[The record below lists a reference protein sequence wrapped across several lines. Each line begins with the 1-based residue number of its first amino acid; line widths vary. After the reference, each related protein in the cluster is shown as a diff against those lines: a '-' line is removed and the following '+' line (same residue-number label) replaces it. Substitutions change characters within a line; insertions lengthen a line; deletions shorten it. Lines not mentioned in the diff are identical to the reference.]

1 MKNFLKYLILMVAD
15 LLAVGIVAGTVIRT
29 IVYGIVGEEN
39 HHIYMIIRVTLIIL
53 IFFTGILIINY
64 KNDDKRISFRDS
76 KEISSVVNGNLTYRE
91 MILHNK
97 LFKSEVI
104 SFVVFMVLL
113 LIIMLPSMYR
123 LGGILLLIL
132 DILITLAMI
141 IAFLFINYNLTKKTL
156 DTVVI
161 KNRNLGVQDEDK
173 NK

>member
-1 MKNFLKYLILMVAD
+1 
-15 LLAVGIVAGTVIRT
+15 
-29 IVYGIVGEEN
+29 
-39 HHIYMIIRVTLIIL
+39 
-53 IFFTGILIINY
+53 
-64 KNDDKRISFRDS
+64 
-76 KEISSVVNGNLTYRE
+76 

-132 DILITLAMI
+132 DILITLAVI

>member
-53 IFFTGILIINY
+53 IFFTGSLIINY

-132 DILITLAMI
+132 DILITLAVI